1 MKPSVFEKRMAKA
14 AQEVRD
20 PRQLLLKIVV
30 LAEGKIKPH
39 VPVLTG
45 TLRRSIT
52 HRVERSRGFVGT
64 GLEYAEFV
72 HEGTKYMAGRPFLR
86 EGVEDSLG
94 QIEQM
99 LKEWGIKL
107 FNRVGSG

>member
-1 MKPSVFEKRMAKA
+1 MKPQEFEKRMAKA
-14 AQEVRD
+14 AKEVRD

-30 LAEGKIKPH
+30 MAEGKVKPH
-39 VPVLTG
+39 VPVRTG

-52 HRVERSRGFVGT
+52 HRVEKSRGFVGT
-64 GLEYAEFV
+64 SLEYAEFV
-72 HEGTKYMAGRPFLR
+72 HEGTRYMAGRPFLK
-86 EGVEDSLG
+86 EGVEDAQG